1 MDTRKWPERSAW
13 CFLAKKRLSDR
24 EILDLIDTKIN
35 YFADV
40 ALTQNVDPVVLYRHF
55 QDRGIFRDTMRATR
69 NEYFALAILAA
80 LNYVLFP
87 YGEDGLETEIYN
99 SIKAKIEADVKLTG
113 FSVASP
119 EKWITLP
126 PWIP

>member
-40 ALTQNVDPVVLYRHF
+40 ALTQNEDPVVLYRHF